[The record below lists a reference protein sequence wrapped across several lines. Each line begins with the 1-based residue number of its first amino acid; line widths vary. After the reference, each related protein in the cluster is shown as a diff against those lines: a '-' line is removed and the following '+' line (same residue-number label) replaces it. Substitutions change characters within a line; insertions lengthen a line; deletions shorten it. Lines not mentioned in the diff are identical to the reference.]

1 MLYNEIMKNKIS
13 SFAVALSIILSVVAT
28 TTAGFVHAESG
39 SKSTNSGS
47 SSTTTVKTE
56 AENENEDGTATALMP
71 EDPTGRP
78 KRITE
83 YKKELSEKVTE
94 TDKTRIAARCEAA
107 QGVIKGKTTSNNAVT
122 TARTKAYSK
131 IVAKLKTLSTTLAAK
146 NVDVTTLNQDIASLQ
161 TKITAFITAN
171 NAYQLAL
178 SDLGML
184 DCKTDPTAFKA
195 ALSATRTQQTAVS
208 AAAKA
213 VRAYVNDTIK
223 PVLQAL
229 KSSTETK
236 N

>member
-1 MLYNEIMKNKIS
+1 MLYNEFMKNKIS
-13 SFAVALSIILSVVAT
+13 SFALALSIILSAVAT

-39 SKSTNSGS
+39 SRSNSGS

-56 AENENEDGTATALMP
+56 AENENEDGTSSALMP

-94 TDKTRIAARCEAA
+94 TDKARIAARCEAA

-131 IVAKLKTLSTTLAAK
+131 IVAKLKALSTTLAAK

-208 AAAKA
+208 ADAKA
-213 VRAYVNDTIK
+213 VRSYVNDTIK